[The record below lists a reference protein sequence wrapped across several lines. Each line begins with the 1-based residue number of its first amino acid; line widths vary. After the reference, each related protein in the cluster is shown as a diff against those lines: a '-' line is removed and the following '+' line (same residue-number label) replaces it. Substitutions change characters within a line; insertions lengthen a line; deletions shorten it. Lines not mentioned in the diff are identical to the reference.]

1 MDYRDLFIEGRAAE
15 KAQSLNTLR
24 AYRRDLDQ
32 AQAFLADHTQK
43 KLHDASESDLADY
56 FAWLERQQF
65 AKTSQARKRSALVG
79 FFKFLERKGL
89 RKDNP
94 MARHRGPKLPRRL
107 PKMLHEQD
115 VAKLLKAA
123 EAREGDQGVRLRCI
137 LELLYAT
144 GLRATE
150 CVGLP
155 LAAWRPKECVL
166 MVKGK
171 GSRERLLPVGPYAED
186 ALEAYLKVRPVF
198 FAGSLSKKFLF
209 PSRSREGHLTRIRLF
224 QLIRE
229 LAGEAGLGLT
239 HISPHMLRHAFATH
253 LLQHGAD
260 LRAIQELL
268 GHANLVTTEIYTH
281 LANDELTDL
290 VRKSHPLAQLH
301 A

>member
-1 MDYRDLFIEGRAAE
+1 MDFRDLFVEGRAAE
-15 KAQSLNTLR
+15 KAQSPNTLL

-32 AQAFLADHTQK
+32 AHNFMAGHAK
-43 KLHDASESDLADY
+43 KPLHEASERDLVDY
-56 FAWLERQQF
+56 FAWLDGQGF
-65 AKTSQARKRSALVG
+65 AKTSQARKRSALAG
-79 FFKFLERKGL
+79 FFKFLERRGL
-89 RKDNP
+89 RTSNP
-94 MARHRGPKLPRRL
+94 MAKHHGPKLPRRL

-123 EAREGDQGVRLRCI
+123 EARPGDQGVRLRCI

-144 GLRATE
+144 GLRASE

-155 LAAWRPKECVL
+155 LSSWQPRECLL

-171 GSRERLLPVGPYAED
+171 GSRERLLPVGPYAEE

-198 FAGSLSKKFLF
+198 FAGNMSKRFLF
-209 PSRSREGHLTRIRLF
+209 PSRSRAGHLTRIRLF

-239 HISPHMLRHAFATH
+239 QISPHMLRHAFATH

-290 VRKSHPLAQLH
+290 VRKSHPLAGLH
-301 A
+301 G